1 MRLVSEITASRESV
15 ENVGKHRK
23 ERCPDTLLRQV
34 GFAVPGQ
41 NGIFTKWSW
50 MHIAF
55 AYHKHLERL
64 PDADSRYMYF
74 ALEIWD

>member
-34 GFAVPGQ
+34 GSLTGNWHF
-41 NGIFTKWSW
+41 
-50 MHIAF
+50 HISF
-55 AYHKHLERL
+55 EYRNKNDGYENEDIKQKH
-64 PDADSRYMYF
+64 S
-74 ALEIWD
+74 I